1 LCAPLFARQ
10 LSPRNIRNAY
20 RRLCVAQPTP
30 PTHSHRTAR
39 THQDAPQEELRQFTL
54 DSWEKLLRY
63 MVDRTGN
70 AAVSVIELYAAR
82 AQHTATRGLGPSQAG
97 SWALHALYGTEWYRR
112 LVKAELMAKDTR
124 GGVSITNSGFQFLLW
139 DR

>member
-1 LCAPLFARQ
+1 MRLNPLRRHIRTHASAR
-10 LSPRNIRNAY
+10 
-20 RRLCVAQPTP
+20 
-30 PTHSHRTAR
+30 AR
-39 THQDAPQEELRQFTL
+39 AHQDAPQEELRQFTL

-70 AAVSVIELYAAR
+70 AAVSVIELYAAC
-82 AQHTATRGLGPSQAG
+82 AQHAATRVSVRHRLVDTVRAVQYFYP
-97 SWALHALYGTEWYRR
+97 R